1 MTDAPAAERR
11 PQRTARRRDEL
22 LETALRL
29 FNAHGTAAV
38 SANHIA
44 AATGIS
50 PGNLY
55 YWFPNKQAIIRALF
69 AEWATASTAP
79 EALPTDAP
87 HALRTFID
95 ALAAQSLVTARFAFF
110 SRELTGL
117 LTADPELAA
126 AYRANFTAKVDAIT
140 ALIEQLV
147 AAGLLHEP
155 APGTDPREIVV
166 AAWIASEATPAF
178 LEVVDPEASALTAPA
193 VSTALVRALL
203 TEEGARAL
211 HPPAD

>member
-38 SANHIA
+38 SANRIA

-79 EALPTDAP
+79 EALPDAP

-95 ALAAQSLVTARFAFF
+95 ALAAQPLVTARFAFF

-140 ALIEQLV
+140 ALVEQLV

-155 APGTDPREIVV
+155 APRTDPREIVV
-166 AAWIASEATPAF
+166 AAWIVSEATPAF
-178 LEVVDPEASALTAPA
+178 LEVVDPEASALSAPA